1 MRGNQDMVR
10 DVEKEYGPM
19 TLHVSITDLA
29 PSRLWLLR
37 YLCRLI
43 GATIVVC
50 RKRKGKVAE

>member
-1 MRGNQDMVR
+1 MVR